1 MYVNKFLCVL
11 YVKVELLC
19 QIMPNSFLRDWT
31 SLLPSSSTC
40 EFQLFHI
47 LESTWY
53 CQFKTFLKL
62 FLVYND
68 ISLMA
73 LIFFPWLPL
82 ILSTFSLTNW
92 MTSFVNYLFKSFA
105 CFSVFLCDLS
115 EFLIYFD

>member
-1 MYVNKFLCVL
+1 MYVNKFLWVL

-31 SLLPSSSTC
+31 SLLPSSSIC

-53 CQFKTFLKL
+53 CQFKTFFRL

-68 ISLMA
+68 ISCGFNFLS
-73 LIFFPWLPL
+73 LVTTDVEHFF
-82 ILSTFSLTNW
+82 TANW
-92 MTSFVNYLFKSFA
+92 MTSFVNCLFKSFA
-105 CFSVFLCDLS
+105 CFSVFLSDLS
-115 EFLIYFD
+115 EFFIYFD